1 MAAWHGPRH
10 RSWASDTNLSLI
22 FAFAIVA
29 GYVVWELVGE
39 APQGM
44 VTLVGLAGGALL
56 GGLTGDKRK
65 REVER
70 DRDVKDAQET
80 AHRAEVKAERL
91 AEVARAE
98 HPDEAGR
105 LDAIEERADQSEARE
120 TEPSRH
126 REGDD
131 RG

>member
-1 MAAWHGPRH
+1 MAPWRGPRH
-10 RSWASDTNLSLI
+10 RSWASDTNLSLL

-29 GYVVWELVGE
+29 GYVIWELFGE

-70 DRDVKDAQET
+70 DADVKDAQDT
-80 AHRAEVKAERL
+80 AHRAEVKADR
-91 AEVARAE
+91 AAAVAE
-98 HPDEAGR
+98 HQDR
-105 LDAIEERADQSEARE
+105 
-120 TEPSRH
+120 
-126 REGDD
+126 DD
-131 RG
+131 DGGSK